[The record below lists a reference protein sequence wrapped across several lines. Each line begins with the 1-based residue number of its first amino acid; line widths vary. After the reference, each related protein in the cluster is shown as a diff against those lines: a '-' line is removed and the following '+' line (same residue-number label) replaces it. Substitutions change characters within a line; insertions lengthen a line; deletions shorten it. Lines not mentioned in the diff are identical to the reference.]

1 MRLWTTNFKYIFHL
15 NHTPRKTYRYSE
27 LPTLLPEYSVQM
39 WENTDQNN
47 SEYEHFSRSNNFMYL
62 AHFTLVA

>member
-1 MRLWTTNFKYIFHL
+1 MRLC
-15 NHTPRKTYRYSE
+15 RYSE

-39 WENTDQNN
+39 WGNTDQNN

>member
-15 NHTPRKTYRYSE
+15 KHTLRKTCRYSE
-27 LPTLLPEYSVQM
+27 LPTLLPEYSVRM

-47 SEYEHFSRSNNFMYL
+47 SE
-62 AHFTLVA
+62 